1 MSRIQNMKGGDA
13 KWNKKKQKK
22 NMDGLVFIVVKNS
35 HRMIPKYVIYVLQ
48 RMRFQSLEVLTIKLF
63 SGFVIPEI
71 TAGMFLVVGHIDQY
85 PEKLYCFS
93 GLFNRSITGGTP

>member
-1 MSRIQNMKGGDA
+1 
-13 KWNKKKQKK
+13 
-22 NMDGLVFIVVKNS
+22 
-35 HRMIPKYVIYVLQ
+35 
-48 RMRFQSLEVLTIKLF
+48 LF
-63 SGFVIPEI
+63 SGLVIPEI